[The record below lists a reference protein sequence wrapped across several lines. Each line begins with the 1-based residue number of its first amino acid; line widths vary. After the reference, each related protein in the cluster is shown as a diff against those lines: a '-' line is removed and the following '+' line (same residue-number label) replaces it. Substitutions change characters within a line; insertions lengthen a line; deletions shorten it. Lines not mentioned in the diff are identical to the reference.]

1 MTSNNSRR
9 CCVLSRPVHHHD
21 YPPGKRAKHLT
32 WTLSDRT
39 SMAGPLGVTRR
50 VGERRFLLMGQAML
64 KLHELGGHKFPP
76 VGFFSAGS
84 SEEDK
89 DWLPMPVESNGL
101 PSDGGRFARSNS
113 NCFVRD
119 AMSDFGLRPD
129 GEAGTSVVIPHPMDE
144 LTDPA
149 NLAYAVIRQY
159 FHPIIAGDLVVEIT
173 SPTEPERTINASTI
187 ADEARRTGNRATDDP
202 EQRAEAL
209 VRVIALAKW
218 GRQQSNGLVVA
229 DGRRTKPAIA
239 ADKVEMLRGRYQ
251 DGERLAFRGRCSTG
265 GKDSRRTCGKTGGDP
280 TGRAFRPLPRECR
293 RAART
298 RTRRAATASCSTGKQ
313 DPDSGQASAGRVRID
328 ACQPSRLVR
337 RSVRGAHGLRCCPRY
352 DQDSV
357 LPVRER
363 AQGGMPRFLAP

>member
-50 VGERRFLLMGQAML
+50 VGGGRFLLMGQAML

-101 PSDGGRFARSNS
+101 SSDGGRFARSNS

-173 SPTEPERTINASTI
+173 SPSEPERTINASTI

-209 VRVIALAKW
+209 VRVIQLAKW
-218 GRQQSNGLVVA
+218 GRQQSNGLVDA

-251 DGERLAFRGRCSTG
+251 DGERLAFRGRCSTRRQGFSTHLRKNRRRSNGTRFPTSSPGVQAG
-265 GKDSRRTCGKTGGDP
+265 GP
-280 TGRAFRPLPRECR
+280 
-293 RAART
+293 
-298 RTRRAATASCSTGKQ
+298 
-313 DPDSGQASAGRVRID
+313 DPDPEGRDRLLFHRKTRPGFESSECGAG
-328 ACQPSRLVR
+328 SN
-337 RSVRGAHGLRCCPRY
+337 
-352 DQDSV
+352 
-357 LPVRER
+357 
-363 AQGGMPRFLAP
+363 